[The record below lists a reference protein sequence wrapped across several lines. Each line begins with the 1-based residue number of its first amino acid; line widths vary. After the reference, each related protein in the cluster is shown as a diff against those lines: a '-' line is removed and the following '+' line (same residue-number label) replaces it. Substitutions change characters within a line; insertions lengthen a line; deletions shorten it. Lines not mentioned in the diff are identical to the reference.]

1 VYKKILI
8 AVALSPNL
16 AFGQTPDGTPKSP
29 IASIPAVQ
37 ALVSL
42 AKGNSPDLAAAT
54 FRAHAEH
61 AKLGPAGAM
70 PDPKLSFSVQRSPER
85 HVAISGG
92 APAHGSDPMDTQ
104 ALSAALPGM
113 TEYMMTLGQEIP
125 WPGKR
130 AARESMA
137 IQDAKMFDVSQRG
150 AARAL
155 ESGILAACLDWM
167 VTKAKIEL
175 VASQLSYW
183 VATEKIIKAKL
194 DQGGSSTL
202 EAIQAMQEQSRLK
215 LKTLELEAQLQDKCD
230 KINELTASA
239 QSTPI
244 EINANIWGIELPK
257 PLSAGDIAA
266 DLKHRNTEWL
276 ASDVEVKGAYANLQ
290 MARLER
296 FPDLMVGASVA
307 KAGGMPVGWMVEAGV
322 SIPLWSG
329 RKQSK
334 EVARAQSMHG
344 AAESGQRGLAF
355 ALEAASRE
363 RARSWKLA
371 YDTAKMYETEL
382 IPQGEAALEI
392 LIAKFQTGGTSFV
405 EMVDAIKELLND
417 QELRLDAM
425 AQVHN
430 MAIQQHGAMLSK

>member
-1 VYKKILI
+1 
-8 AVALSPNL
+8 
-16 AFGQTPDGTPKSP
+16 
-29 IASIPAVQ
+29 
-37 ALVSL
+37 
-42 AKGNSPDLAAAT
+42 
-54 FRAHAEH
+54 
-61 AKLGPAGAM
+61 M
-70 PDPKLSFSVQRSPER
+70 PDPKLSFSVQKSPER

-92 APAHGSDPMDTQ
+92 VPHGSDPMDTQ

-130 AARESMA
+130 AAKENMA
-137 IQDAKMFDVSQRG
+137 LQDAKMFDVIQRG
-150 AARAL
+150 AVRVL
-155 ESGILAACLDWM
+155 ESGILAACLDLM
-167 VTKAKIEL
+167 VTEAKIEL
-175 VASQLSYW
+175 VASQSAYW
-183 VATEKIIKAKL
+183 AATEKIIKAKL

-230 KINELTASA
+230 RINELTASA

-244 EINANIWGIELPK
+244 EINASIWGLELPK

-296 FPDLMVGASVA
+296 FPDLMVGASVS
-307 KAGGMPVGWMVEAGV
+307 KAGGMPAGWMVEAGI

-329 RKQSK
+329 RKQGK

-392 LIAKFQTGGTSFV
+392 LIAKFQTGGASFG
-405 EMVDAIKELLND
+405 EMVDAIKRLLND
-417 QELRLDAM
+417 QELRLEAM
-425 AQVHN
+425 AQVHS